1 MSASSPSGL
10 DSTRSLAC
18 LLAACLAVVTMLEAS
33 GLLTWAQ
40 RLEIGPLRRIALP
53 AAHAVHDGLQPLGI
67 TRWRESLLADL
78 HKLQA
83 PEPMAPRPAPASA
96 VPAASP
102 APAPTMAL
110 AQCQA
115 AAASMQVAVATGASP
130 LPGTAL
136 AAPIQAA
143 STQDAA
149 TAPTADATLDMVALP
164 QATPLPALQPAAGQP
179 RTVALVGD
187 SMMAVGL
194 SGSLLRGIAAQPRLR
209 AVRAFRSGTG
219 LSRPDVF
226 DWMNEYPAMLGAEK
240 PDTVIVAI
248 GANDGQSFVEDSKVL
263 AFGSD
268 AWTQAYEQRLTRFLD
283 LLTRDG
289 AQVVWMGLPPMR
301 LAKYNQRMMEINRIA
316 YRVVSRHPR
325 ASWWNTSPYLADAD
339 GQYREYAQAADGGPL
354 RIRAG
359 DGIHLSDEG
368 AGLLTPTLL
377 AWLNPPLTDTPL
389 AAVHEHTATSAISP

>member
-1 MSASSPSGL
+1 MSASPPSGL

-18 LLAACLAVVTMLEAS
+18 LLAACLVVVAMLEAS

-53 AAHAVHDGLQPLGI
+53 AAHALHDELQPLGI
-67 TRWRESLLADL
+67 TRWREELLDDL
-78 HKLQA
+78 RRLQA
-83 PEPMAPRPAPASA
+83 PASVTPGPAPASA
-96 VPAASP
+96 APAANG
-102 APAPTMAL
+102 AL
-110 AQCQA
+110 VQCQA
-115 AAASMQVAVATGASP
+115 LTASMQVAVAASAP
-130 LPGTAL
+130 AMPEAAS
-136 AAPIQAA
+136 AAPMQAA
-143 STQDAA
+143 PMLDAMPDSA
-149 TAPTADATLDMVALP
+149 LDMVSLP
-164 QATPLPALQPAAGQP
+164 QATPLPALQPAAGQS

-194 SGSLLRGIAAQPRLR
+194 SGSLLRGIAAHPQLH

-263 AFGSD
+263 AFGSE

-339 GQYREYAQAADGGPL
+339 GQYREYAQAPDGNAL

-377 AWLNPPLTDTPL
+377 AWLNPPPVDAPL
-389 AAVHEHTATSAISP
+389 AAVHDHTASAVSP

>member
-1 MSASSPSGL
+1 MSSSTPSGL
-10 DSTRSLAC
+10 DSTRSLAG
-18 LLAACLAVVTMLEAS
+18 LLAVFLVAIAMLES
-33 GLLTWAQ
+33 GGLLTWAQ
-40 RLEIGPLRRIALP
+40 RLEIGPLRRVALP
-53 AAHAVHDGLQPLGI
+53 TANALHDSLRPLGI
-67 TRWRESLLADL
+67 ARWREGALADL

-83 PEPMAPRPAPASA
+83 PEPVAPRPM
-96 VPAASP
+96 P
-102 APAPTMAL
+102 APATAPAPATML
-110 AQCQA
+110 VQCQGA
-115 AAASMQVAVATGASP
+115 VSTQIAVASS
-130 LPGTAL
+130 
-136 AAPIQAA
+136 I
-143 STQDAA
+143 A
-149 TAPTADATLDMVALP
+149 TAPMALSAQTSEPIPAPATDLVSLP
-164 QATPLPALQPAAGQP
+164 QATPLPALQPSATQP

-194 SGSLLRGIAAQPRLR
+194 SGSLLRGIAGHPQLR

-226 DWMNEYPAMLGAEK
+226 DWMSEYPAMLGADK

-248 GANDGQSFVEDSKVL
+248 GANDGQSFIENGKVL
-263 AFGSD
+263 DFGSE
-268 AWTQAYEQRLTRFLD
+268 AWTQAYEQRLSRFLD

-316 YRVVSRHPR
+316 YRVVSNHPH
-325 ASWWNTSPYLADAD
+325 ASWWNTSPYIADAG
-339 GQYREYAQAADGGPL
+339 GQYREYAQTPDGGTL

-377 AWLNPPLTDTPL
+377 AWLNPPAVDASL
-389 AAVHEHTATSAISP
+389 AAIHAHATPAISP